1 MVVVVMVG
9 CHGWWFV
16 VTSGDGVV
24 IVVVVLFF
32 LFLFLFFCF
41 CFFLCCVVVAKVKWW
56 L

>member
-24 IVVVVLFF
+24 IVVVVFF
-32 LFLFLFFCF
+32 FFVFVFVFLFLFFSM
-41 CFFLCCVVVAKVKWW
+41 LCCSC
-56 L
+56 